1 MTAALVTTTTKKK
14 TAAEDQLIG
23 GLKEAKVGPSN
34 HRPPGV

>member
-1 MTAALVTTTTKKK
+1 MTALITPTLKRK

-34 HRPPGV
+34 HRPHRF